1 MLSRFC
7 AAIDITGAAEASDG
21 TGFEGLRF
29 DFFAVALVRIA
40 IPKKMAG
47 QAAWQPDPDAFPA
60 EVCPPIC
67 EHHVTGP
74 AVKA

>member
-47 QAAWQPDPDAFPA
+47 QAAWQPDPDAFPV
-60 EVCPPIC
+60 EVCPRSAS
-67 EHHVTGP
+67 HHVTGSDL
-74 AVKA
+74 KA

>member
-60 EVCPPIC
+60 EVCPRSASTMPRAR
-67 EHHVTGP
+67 P
-74 AVKA
+74 